1 MFRMILGLSLLFL
14 SMAGAAIDD
23 PPGNLNDDGVIDIE
37 DMVLFAQ
44 QWLDPPG
51 GTADFIGND
60 GVNFQ
65 DYAYFAQNWYYTPLL
80 ITEFMASNDT
90 ILADGNGVYSD
101 WIEIYNPLSEAVLL
115 ADWYL
120 TDDPND
126 LHKWPF
132 PDTLTIHSGEYLLVF
147 ASGQTVQPYLDPLGY
162 YHTNFNLNAGG
173 DYLALVHGSRI
184 IHEYTPH
191 YPDQTA
197 DVSYGVGQ
205 ESTTTTTL
213 VYSPEY
219 AVKYLVPADSSV
231 DAVWTSTTYT
241 ESSAWLN
248 GITGLG
254 YETSPENYQALIETS
269 VTKNI
274 AGFYSRMKFTV
285 DDPSAI
291 TQLTLRMK
299 YDDGFVAYVNG
310 VRVASANINEP
321 PQWDTQSPAY
331 HDDLQA
337 VIYVDYDISG
347 YIGELFAGPNNVLA
361 IHCTNYGTNS
371 SDLLMVPELVAGISS
386 DYQTSVPMF
395 FAAPTP
401 ETPNVGGTPYIDPP
415 HFSRSSGI
423 FTASFALT
431 LTKVSATAEIH
442 YTLNGTEPLL
452 SSPVY
457 SGPIPI
463 SGSTMVKAAVYE
475 PGIGWSGIRAEGFS
489 LINPDIQ
496 NFSSNLPI
504 VVIDTFGKT
513 ISRPEYTLVQATFID
528 VDPATGRAVMSG
540 TTDHTGMD
548 GIRIRGNSSP
558 SMPKKSYKLETWNN
572 RREDK
577 DVSLLG
583 LPAES
588 DWVLYGPI
596 WDKTLIRDILA
607 YQWSNEI
614 GRYAPRTRLVEMFLN
629 LNGGDVRMDD
639 LGSVPTYTETTL
651 YYPNGPEFAYPG
663 DYVGV
668 YVLVEKLTRDKNRVD
683 ITKLESFDNAEPEIT
698 GGYLIQHDC
707 CHVDPSDSPFYCSF
721 GAFLFEEPDQFEV
734 TAAQR
739 IWMTNYLNSFYTV
752 LYNSG
757 FADPVSG
764 YSQYIN
770 TGSFID
776 HFWLSEMM
784 RNVDAYVVS
793 TFMFK
798 DRLGKLNMGP
808 LWDFNAAMGY
818 MNFMSGTATAGW
830 DYESRGGDRVA
841 DAFPRLRTDPEYE
854 LAMWDRWFSLREYTF
869 STDKLLDDIDSW
881 AAFLDEA
888 QARNF
893 QRWPVLDKIL
903 LLGSLGN
910 AYAYPT
916 YQQDIA
922 AMESWLVTRL
932 NWIDSQFWGTPVIF
946 NKDGGEVNSG
956 FSLTMAKP
964 AGKTGTIY
972 YTTNGTDPRV
982 PYTGAIAGTQYTGA
996 ITLTQTVTIKA
1007 RYKSGTIWSALNEA
1021 TFIVGSPVVINE
1033 FMADNYSTIEDPD
1046 ETGEFPDWIELY
1058 NKGTTMVDLA
1068 GKFLTDDL
1076 DDPNKYEIPAGVSID
1091 PGEHLVFWADED
1103 GTQGPTHVN
1112 FKLGKGG
1119 EAVGLFDTYANG
1131 NRPLSTISFTAQT
1144 TDVSYG
1150 RYPDGTGVWGFMLTP
1165 TPWDTNGVLAP

>member
-1 MFRMILGLSLLFL
+1 MKFRMILGLSVLFL

-44 QWLDPPG
+44 QWLDGPG
-51 GTADFIGND
+51 GTADFVGND
-60 GVNFQ
+60 GVNFE
-65 DYAYFAQNWYYTPLL
+65 DYAYFIQNWYYTPLL

-90 ILADGNGVYSD
+90 ILADGNGAYSD
-101 WIEIYNPLSEAVLL
+101 WIEIYNPLSEAVSL

-126 LHKWPF
+126 LQRWAF
-132 PDTLTIHSGEYLLVF
+132 PNTLTIQGGEYLLVF
-147 ASGQTVQPYLDPLGY
+147 ASGQLVQPYVDLLGY

-173 DYLALVHGSRI
+173 EYLALVHGKRI
-184 IHEYTPH
+184 IHEYAPK

-197 DVSYGVGQ
+197 DVSYGIGQ
-205 ESTTTTTL
+205 ETTNTTTL

-219 AVKYLVPADSSV
+219 AVKYLVPADNTV
-231 DAVWTSTTYT
+231 DAVWTAAGFNDLSW
-241 ESSAWLN
+241 SD

-254 YETSPENYQALIETS
+254 YETTPENYQALIETS

-274 AGFYSRMKFTV
+274 PGFYCRLKFTV
-285 DDPSAI
+285 DDPAVI

-299 YDDGFVAYVNG
+299 YDDGFVAYLNG
-310 VRVASANINEP
+310 TRVASANSNEP
-321 PQWDTQSPAY
+321 PQWNSQATANYSDA
-331 HDDLQA
+331 QA
-337 VIYVDYDISG
+337 VVFDDHDISA
-347 YIGELFAGPNNVLA
+347 YISLLNSGPDNVLA

-371 SDLLMVPELVAGISS
+371 SDMLMIPELVAGVSA
-386 DYQTSVPMF
+386 DYQREVPMF

-401 ETPNVGGTPYIDPP
+401 EGANLGGTPYIAMPG
-415 HFSRSSGI
+415 FSRSSGI
-423 FTASFALT
+423 FTAGFSLT
-431 LTKVSATAEIH
+431 LTKLSPTASIY
-442 YTLNGTEPLL
+442 YTLNGTDPTL
-452 SSPVY
+452 SSSLY
-457 SGPIPI
+457 TAAIPI
-463 SGSTMVKAAVYE
+463 SGSTLVKAAVYE
-475 PGIGWSGIRAEGFS
+475 PGIGWSGIRAEGYS

-513 ISRPEYTLVQATFID
+513 ISRPEYTLVQAAFID

-540 TTDHTGMD
+540 LADHTGMD

-558 SMPKKSYKLETWNN
+558 SMPKKSYKFETWNN

-596 WDKTLIRDILA
+596 WDKTMIRDILA

-639 LGSVPTYTETTL
+639 LGSVPTYTDTTL
-651 YYPNGPEFAYPG
+651 TYPNGPDFAYPG

-683 ITKLESFDNAEPEIT
+683 ITKLEPFDNAEPEIT

-707 CHVDPSDSPFYCSF
+707 CHVDPTDSPFSCSF

-739 IWMTNYLNSFYTV
+739 TWMINHLNSFYTV

-757 FADPVSG
+757 FAGPVSG

-808 LWDFNAAMGY
+808 LWDFNAALGY
-818 MNFMSGTATAGW
+818 MNFMGGTYIDGW
-830 DYESRGGDRVA
+830 DYTWRGGDRVA
-841 DAFPRLRTDPEYE
+841 DIFPRLRTDPEYE
-854 LAMWDRWFSLREYTF
+854 LALWDRWFSLREYAF
-869 STDKLLDDIDSW
+869 RTDKLLDDIDSW
-881 AAFLDEA
+881 AAFLEEA

-893 QRWPVLDKIL
+893 RRWPVLDKIL
-903 LLGSLGN
+903 LLGGLGN

-922 AMESWLVTRL
+922 AMESWLVARL
-932 NWIDSQFWGTPVIF
+932 DWIDSQFSYTPVIF
-946 NKDGGEVNSG
+946 NQDGGEVNSG
-956 FSLTMAKP
+956 FSLTMTKP

-996 ITLTQTVTIKA
+996 IALTQTVTVKA

-1033 FMADNYSTIEDPD
+1033 FMADNYATIEDPD
-1046 ETGEFPDWIELY
+1046 EAGEFPDWIELY
-1058 NKGTTMVDLA
+1058 NKGSATVDLG

-1076 DDPNKYEIPAGVSID
+1076 DDPNKYEIPAGITID
-1091 PGEHLVFWADED
+1091 PGEHLIFWADED
-1103 GTQGPTHVN
+1103 GLQGPTHIN
-1112 FKLGKGG
+1112 FKLSKTG
-1119 EAVGLFDTYANG
+1119 EDIGLFDTYANG
-1131 NRPLSTISFTAQT
+1131 NRPLSTITFGAQT

-1150 RYPDGTGVWGFMLTP
+1150 RYPDGSSTWGFMLTP
-1165 TPWDTNGVLAP
+1165 TPWNTNSTLAP